1 MYAQAHN
8 LFIFFCEIL
17 QESSATPAQNLNRV
31 ILSIFLQLSELE
43 VRELEEHDGF
53 EDHHPISS
61 KPHSPTMSPASP
73 IQAFLK
79 PPEIAQLHSRRHSE
93 NLVSFSKLPQSSPPP
108 IQRAFVGLEETEEEE
123 EEEEDEEEEEEEAHK
138 EVQEFPECPS
148 SSQLS
153 LLPLTGLF
161 ELEKAQEQQNPSSSM
176 SQFSDPFEPGDH
188 DPEEPA
194 AHLAPT
200 LKSSDNGEM
209 KIEAAESALNGNLS
223 QPLPSAQKLL
233 FFDLDRKRKAPAG
246 LVTLAGDYIAA
257 AASRNKLNPPHQT
270 CSLERH
276 TPRSLFFPL
285 QTKKL
290 SLSLR

>member
-8 LFIFFCEIL
+8 LFLFFCEIL
-17 QESSATPAQNLNRV
+17 QESSATPAQNLYRV
-31 ILSIFLQLSELE
+31 VLSIFLQLSELE

-79 PPEIAQLHSRRHSE
+79 PPEIAQLNSRRHSE

-108 IQRAFVGLEETEEEE
+108 IQRAFVDLEETE
-123 EEEEDEEEEEEEAHK
+123 EEEEEEEAHK

-188 DPEEPA
+188 DPEEPP

-200 LKSSDNGEM
+200 LKSSDNEEM

-276 TPRSLFFPL
+276 TPWSLFFPL
-285 QTKKL
+285 QTKEL
-290 SLSLR
+290 TLSLR